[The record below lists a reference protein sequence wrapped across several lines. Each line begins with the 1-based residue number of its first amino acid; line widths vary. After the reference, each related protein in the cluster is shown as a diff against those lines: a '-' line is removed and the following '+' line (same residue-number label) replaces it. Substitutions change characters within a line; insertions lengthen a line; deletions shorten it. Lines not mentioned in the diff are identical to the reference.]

1 MVQYMATKLGELNKE
16 CQQAEK
22 RGEDSFLNYLEGA
35 IEAYEHLIEVAKR
48 EDKK

>member
-16 CQQAEK
+16 YQQAEK